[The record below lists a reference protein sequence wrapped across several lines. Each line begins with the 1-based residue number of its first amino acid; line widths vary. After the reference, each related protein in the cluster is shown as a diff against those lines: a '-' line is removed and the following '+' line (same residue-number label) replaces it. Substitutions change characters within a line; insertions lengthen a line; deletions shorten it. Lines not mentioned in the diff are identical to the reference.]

1 MRTIKWGI
9 IGAGNISTKF
19 ATGFGVI
26 KDAEITAIASRDLNK
41 AKQFADRFHIS
52 KTYGSYEELA
62 KDPEIDIIYIG
73 TPHTEHTANSALC
86 IREGKAVLCEKPF
99 TVNQKETEYLISLA
113 REHKVFLMEAMWTK
127 FQPVTK
133 AVKKWIAE
141 DRIGKLK
148 YMNITFG
155 FQTEF
160 NPKSRLFDPE
170 LAGGALLDVGVYP
183 ISYAIHMAGMLP
195 ARVVS
200 NALIGKTKVD
210 EIDTISMLFP
220 DGSIAD
226 LSCAVSANTGN
237 DATLVGER
245 GKIFIPRFWSAQN
258 AVVFDAEGKQV
269 DEISLPFEANGYEY
283 EAEAVNECLR
293 EGKPESDM
301 VPLADTLEIMKI
313 MDGIRREWGLTYPCE
328 SKDLPRS

>member
-1 MRTIKWGI
+1 MRVIKWGI

-19 ATGFGVI
+19 ATGF
-26 KDAEITAIASRDLNK
+26 KALENTEIAAIASRDLSK
-41 AKQFADRFHIS
+41 AKQFADRFHIR
-52 KTYGSYEELA
+52 KAYGSYEELA
-62 KDPEIDIIYIG
+62 RDPEIDVVYIG
-73 TPHTEHTANSALC
+73 TPHTEHRANSALC

-99 TVNQKETEYLISLA
+99 TVNQKESEYLISLA
-113 REHKVFLMEAMWTK
+113 KEHKVFLMEAMWTK

-133 AVKKWIAE
+133 AVKQWIAE
-141 DRIGKLK
+141 GRIGRIK

-160 NPKSRLFDPE
+160 NPKSRLFDPD

-183 ISYAIHMAGMLP
+183 ISYAIHMAGTLP
-195 ARVVS
+195 KKVVS
-200 NALIGKTKVD
+200 NAFIGSTGVD

-237 DATLVGER
+237 DAMIVGEK
-245 GKIFIPRFWSAQN
+245 GKIFIPKFWSAQS
-258 AVVFDAEGKQV
+258 AEVFDAEGRKV
-269 DEISLPFEANGYEY
+269 DEISKIFASNGYEY

-293 EGKPESDM
+293 EGKQENDRI
-301 VPLADTLEIMKI
+301 PLQDTQDIIGI
-313 MDGIRREWGLTYPCE
+313 MDGIRKEWGLTYPCE
-328 SKDLPRS
+328 NNRIS